1 MPMSDETKTIPT
13 VGPGVANPETS
24 HATPEPTP
32 HADSPETP
40 AAPPPP
46 APAPEA
52 PGSQPSSP
60 VAPFPQP
67 ATPPTPAAAAAKQPA
82 PATPPASAAAA
93 PGSSLPQPQ
102 SGTTAA
108 VPGWPGREHGAAG
121 PSAGGT
127 ATSGAYGGPQTSS
140 PTTPAPPGAPAPGA
154 PASAPPVPPQSPGHP
169 QPPSQPPSASPVPPP
184 PPGRGRRAVAVLTA
198 AGLMLVSATGGALLA
213 LNLDDNSNTSTP
225 VATSL
230 STPASSSSD
239 SAPDEPLSEAAAAVL
254 PSVVSISFDAGQ
266 VSGSGSGIII
276 SDDGQIL
283 TNNHVVA
290 SVADGGDL
298 KVTFSD
304 GSTADADIVGRDP
317 ATDLAVIKAKDV
329 SGLTPA
335 KFGSSESLHVGDTV
349 LAIGSPLGLDG
360 SVSSGIV
367 SALGRS
373 VTLGAE
379 EESPFGGGGSGN
391 SQAVVIDAIQ
401 TDAAINPGNSGGAL
415 VNTSGEVVGINT
427 AIASL
432 AQGTSGQGGNI
443 GVGFAIPIDSAKDIA
458 QQLIDHG
465 EVTHAF
471 LGVRLTEPE
480 NGGGALIV
488 GVEEG
493 QPAAQAGLQAGD
505 LITKVG
511 DNDVRNAA
519 DLTAAIRTLKP
530 GDKVTVSYTRDGEQ
544 KTAEV
549 TLGELP
555 TDNNS

>member
-1 MPMSDETKTIPT
+1 
-13 VGPGVANPETS
+13 
-24 HATPEPTP
+24 
-32 HADSPETP
+32 
-40 AAPPPP
+40 
-46 APAPEA
+46 
-52 PGSQPSSP
+52 
-60 VAPFPQP
+60 
-67 ATPPTPAAAAAKQPA
+67 
-82 PATPPASAAAA
+82 
-93 PGSSLPQPQ
+93 
-102 SGTTAA
+102 
-108 VPGWPGREHGAAG
+108 
-121 PSAGGT
+121 
-127 ATSGAYGGPQTSS
+127 
-140 PTTPAPPGAPAPGA
+140 
-154 PASAPPVPPQSPGHP
+154 
-169 QPPSQPPSASPVPPP
+169 
-184 PPGRGRRAVAVLTA
+184 
-198 AGLMLVSATGGALLA
+198 MLVSATGGALLA
-213 LNLDDNSNTSTP
+213 LNLDDNNSTTTTTTP

-230 STPASSSSD
+230 SSPASGSSN
-239 SAPDEPLSEAAAAVL
+239 SAPDEPLSQAAAAVL

-266 VSGSGSGIII
+266 LAGSGSGIII
-276 SDDGQIL
+276 STDGEIL
-283 TNNHVVA
+283 TNNHVVEA
-290 SVADGGDL
+290 VANGGDL
-298 KVTFSD
+298 KVTFAD
-304 GSTADADIVGRDP
+304 GTTADADIVGRDP
-317 ATDLAVIKAKDV
+317 ATDLAVIKAKNV
-329 SGLTPA
+329 SGLKPA

-360 SVSSGIV
+360 SVSAGIV

-379 EESPFGGGGSGN
+379 NESPFGGSSGA
-391 SQAVVIDAIQ
+391 SQSVVIDAIQ

-415 VNTSGEVVGINT
+415 VNTNGEVVGINT

-432 AQGTSGQGGNI
+432 AQNSSGQGGNI

-465 EVTHAF
+465 QVTHAF

-488 GVEEG
+488 GVEDG

-530 GDKVTVSYTRDGEQ
+530 GDKVVVSYTRGGEQ

-555 TDNNS
+555 SDGNG